1 MIRSVILQQKEELRT
16 LLGKNYQERQVPI
29 NHADY
34 LASGLVKLI
43 TGPRRAGKSVFS
55 LQLLK
60 GRNFAYLNFDD
71 DLLLQNFNEDQVIKY
86 LAEIFPGYDYLLLD
100 EIQNLDR
107 WELWIN
113 KLYRRDFNLIITGS
127 NAKLLSQELSTILTG
142 RYLELELFPFSF
154 AEVLAY
160 NSFTLSDENDLL
172 PSVRGSILNHLKDYL
187 IFGGFPETIMT
198 RDLVKNYLSGL
209 LDSVLLKDV
218 VRRFKVR
225 TPKTLYDLAHY
236 LLTNYCNAFSYNQLM
251 NDLGLN
257 SVATIKKFC
266 QYLSETYLFFY
277 LPRYSVKLKQ
287 LQKAPQKVYIADNGF
302 VVARSFELSRN
313 EGRLLENLVFIELL
327 RRKYRPGLELFY
339 YRTRNDKEVDFVC
352 RQGHIITNLVQVCF
366 DLSGGKTY
374 KREISAL
381 IEAGMETNCT
391 NFQVITWD
399 QEEQVEEHGATINII
414 PAWKWLIKY
423 GMND

>member
-1 MIRSVILQQKEELRT
+1 MIRSVILQQKEELGT
-16 LLGKNYQERQVPI
+16 LQGKNYLERHVSI
-29 NHADY
+29 NIEEY
-34 LASGLVKLI
+34 LNSGLVKLI
-43 TGPRRAGKSVFS
+43 TGPRRAGKSVFT

-60 GRNFAYLNFDD
+60 DRNFAYLNFDD
-71 DLLLQNFNEDQVIKY
+71 DLLLQNFNEDQVLKY
-86 LAEIFPGYDYLLLD
+86 LAEIYPGYDYLLID

-113 KLYRRDFNLIITGS
+113 KLYRRGFNLVITGS
-127 NAKLLSQELSTILTG
+127 NAKLLSHELATILTG
-142 RYLELELFPFSF
+142 RYLQIELYPFSF
-154 AEVLAY
+154 AEVSAY
-160 NSFTLSDENDLL
+160 HSFKLPAEDELT
-172 PSVRGSILNHLKDYL
+172 PSISGSILQNLRDYL
-187 IFGGFPETIMT
+187 IYGGFPETIMT

-236 LLTNYCNAFSYNQLM
+236 LLTNYCNSFSFNQLM

-287 LQKAPQKVYIADNGF
+287 LQKTPQKVYIADNGF

-339 YRTRNDKEVDFVC
+339 YRTRNDKEVDFIC
-352 RQGHIITNLVQVCF
+352 RQGHIITSLIQVCF
-366 DLSGGKTY
+366 DLSGAKTY

-381 IEAGMETNCT
+381 VEAGREINCT

-399 QEEQVEEHGATINII
+399 QEAQVEEQGARINII
-414 PAWKWLIKY
+414 PAWKWLLINGK
-423 GMND
+423 ND